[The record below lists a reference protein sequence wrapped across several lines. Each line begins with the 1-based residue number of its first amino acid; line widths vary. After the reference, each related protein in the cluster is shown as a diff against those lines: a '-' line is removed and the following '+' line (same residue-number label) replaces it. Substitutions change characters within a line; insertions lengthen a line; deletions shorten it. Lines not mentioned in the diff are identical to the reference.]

1 MADEEYTLK
10 NCKTIIENRK
20 FVSDELK
27 ALGFEMTDSMTN
39 FIFAKHPSV
48 SGEDI
53 YKGLRERGIL
63 VRHFSTPRICE
74 YNRIT
79 VGSLDEMKALVEAIK
94 DILEAKK

>member
-1 MADEEYTLK
+1 MLTSLK
-10 NCKTIIENRK
+10 RRLLTVTAK
-20 FVSDELK
+20 L
-27 ALGFEMTDSMTN
+27 
-39 FIFAKHPSV
+39 FAKHPSV